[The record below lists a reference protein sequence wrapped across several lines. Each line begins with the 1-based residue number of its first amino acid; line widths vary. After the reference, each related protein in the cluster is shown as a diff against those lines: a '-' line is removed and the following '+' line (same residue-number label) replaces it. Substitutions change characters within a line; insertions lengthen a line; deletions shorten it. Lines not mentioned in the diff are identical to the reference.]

1 MEEHM
6 EKRAL
11 GRTGLAIAP
20 IVFGG
25 NVFGWTLNERES
37 FRILDAFIDEGFN
50 AIDTADSYSTW
61 VPGNR
66 GGESESIIGNWL
78 KARPAI
84 RDRVVVFTKVGSEM
98 PGLTTGRNLSA
109 KWIIEEVEN
118 SLRRL
123 GVEAIDLYFSH
134 WPDPATPYA
143 ETLGAYDRLIKAGKV
158 RAIGCSNLDAGQL
171 GEALDVARAEGL
183 PAYQVLQPE
192 YNLYARSSFEGALAD
207 LSIREGL
214 GVVSYY
220 ALASGFLSGKYRSEQ
235 DFGRS
240 ARGGGMGRYLND
252 RGRSILAALEHV
264 AFRRDALLAEV
275 ALAWLLTRPGVTA
288 PIASATSHEQVESFG
303 RAARL
308 KLEPEDLAE
317 LDAASAIGS
326 AKTG

>member
-1 MEEHM
+1 MD
-6 EKRAL
+6 KRAL
-11 GRTGLAIAP
+11 GKTGLQIAP

-25 NVFGWTLNERES
+25 NVFGWTLDERDS
-37 FRILDAFIDEGFN
+37 FRILDAFVDEGFN

-61 VPGNR
+61 APGNR
-66 GGESESIIGNWL
+66 GGESETIIGNWL
-78 KARPAI
+78 KARPAL
-84 RDRVVVFTKVGSEM
+84 RDKVVVFTKVGSEM
-98 PGLTTGRNLSA
+98 PGFTTGRNLSA
-109 KWIIEEVEN
+109 KWITEEVEN

-123 GVEAIDLYFSH
+123 GADSIDLYFSH

-158 RAIGCSNLDAGQL
+158 KAIGCSNLDAGQL
-171 GEALDVARAEGL
+171 GEALRVARTEGL

-192 YNLYARSSFEGALAD
+192 YNLYARSSFEGPLAD
-207 LSIREGL
+207 LCIREGM

-220 ALASGFLSGKYRSEQ
+220 ALAAGFLSGKYRSEQ

-240 ARGGGMGRYLND
+240 ARGGGMAKYLND
-252 RGRSILAALEHV
+252 RGLAILSALEKV

-275 ALAWLLTRPGVTA
+275 ALAWLLTRPGLTA
-288 PIASATSHEQVESFG
+288 PIASATSHEQVASFG

-308 KLEPEDLAE
+308 KLEAEDLAE
-317 LDAASAIGS
+317 LDAASAIPP